1 MLNIFGSNN
10 TAKDIIDS
18 MPKFAWKVGPSF
30 YIDEKE
36 YTIGELVDYVK
47 NLIKENKDLNDIL
60 KSIEEDGTE
69 EHNEAVKF
77 RQENAQ
83 LKVEIENWKTGV
95 MHWKELYDEKANY
108 ISELVKE
115 VNGLRHLKKENVELM
130 GRVNEIDSDMNKEY
144 QAEIFTLKNDIAVL
158 KAKYQILDHNYQG
171 CTKYRDEYK
180 HQLNAANKEIE
191 ALKKEKKESFE
202 ILKKAIED
210 ESARFHELVAKHTD
224 KSIKLETA
232 NKEIEKLKKDIVD
245 YVFEKDDEIE
255 KLKAQHHPMYPIHWG
270 GYEPEKWS
278 TTKVAVD
285 DAVQAKLR
293 EVYGIEE
300 KKTFKPWVEEP
311 IDWKGEEVE
320 FNAKE
325 LLKRVTECA
334 ESLPVSLPNEL
345 QEDKEWICPCNMCK
359 HAREENTEKSWEQ
372 TASDLALRVV
382 KLEKK
387 IEELT
392 IIKHTSDPNYKY
404 FLKHGRWPYNNKAK
418 E

>member
-1 MLNIFGSNN
+1 MFNIFSTPTRTESGNLYPSWSW
-10 TAKDIIDS
+10 TTSISIKDADGKDVPVADLIS
-18 MPKFAWKVGPSF
+18 KYNEAM
-30 YIDEKE
+30 KE
-36 YTIGELVDYVK
+36 IK
-47 NLIKENKDLNDIL
+47 NLN
-60 KSIEEDGTE
+60 
-69 EHNEAVKF
+69 
-77 RQENAQ
+77 Q
-83 LKVEIENWKTGV
+83 LKE
-95 MHWKELYDEKANY
+95 
-108 ISELVKE
+108 
-115 VNGLRHLKKENVELM
+115 ENVQLIE
-130 GRVNEIDSDMNKEY
+130 RVNEIDSDVNRDL
-144 QAEIFTLKNDIAVL
+144 QDQLFTLKNDYAVL
-158 KAKYQILDHNYQG
+158 KAKYQILNHNYQG

-180 HQLNAANKEIE
+180 HQLNAANKENE
-191 ALKKEKKESFE
+191 ELKKRIDGLSLAIDRKNFEVDECKTSFE
-202 ILKKAIED
+202 NMRKAYEQEAKSANKELEKRLELEKEYEVRLKELNNGLVDVTRENKKFCKIIED
-210 ESARFHELVAKHTD
+210 QKA
-224 KSIKLETA
+224 
-232 NKEIEKLKKDIVD
+232 EIEKLKKDIVD
-245 YVFEKDDEIE
+245 YVFEKDEQ
-255 KLKAQHHPMYPIHWG
+255 KHPMYPLHWG

-345 QEDKEWICPCNMCK
+345 QKDKEWICPCNMCK

-387 IEELT
+387 VEELI

-404 FLKHGRWPYNNKAK
+404 FLEHGRWPYNNETK